1 MFICYS
7 VEIVQK
13 IVLLIDTRGVQMPPK
28 CGRSLQKCESSE
40 VIELGVFFS
49 FHKHFSM
56 HIFISGMA
64 VHAVI

>member
-13 IVLLIDTRGVQMPPK
+13 IVLLIDTKGVQMPLK

-40 VIELGVFFS
+40 VIELGVFF
-49 FHKHFSM
+49 H
-56 HIFISGMA
+56 FISIFPCIFSYLAWLCML
-64 VHAVI
+64 